1 MFRILLAVDGSPHA
15 LRAAQNLI
23 ESFPLYKTPPKI
35 ELLTVHLPVPHY
47 PNMSLVVSEDM
58 LQRYYQ
64 ETCDARLKPIES
76 LLEGAGASFSSA
88 WLAGPVAE
96 TIVKHARE
104 THCDCIYMGSR
115 GSGAMA
121 AMLLGSVVLKVLHIS
136 DVPVVVV
143 P

>member
-1 MFRILLAVDGSPHA
+1 MFRILLAVDGSSYA
-15 LRAAQNLI
+15 VRAAQQLLA
-23 ESFPLYKTPPKI
+23 SFPLYKTAPEI

-64 ETCDARLKPIES
+64 ETCDVRLKPVES
-76 LLEGAGASFSSA
+76 LLESAGARYNST

-96 TIVKHARE
+96 TIVKHARDK
-104 THCDCIYMGSR
+104 HCDCIYMGSR

-121 AMLLGSVVLKVLHIS
+121 AVILGSTVLKVLHLS
-136 DVPVVVV
+136 EVPVVVV